1 MAQII
6 PFFSISV
13 IVILILLNKSRLIG
27 FMALNHYTM
36 EQSVLEGKIRY
47 KYRQFGL
54 TTTFVTV
61 PVQLMA
67 FAPGFSTG
75 NSPFMWSFIRVLP

>member
-1 MAQII
+1 M
-6 PFFSISV
+6 
-13 IVILILLNKSRLIG
+13 KRR
-27 FMALNHYTM
+27 
-36 EQSVLEGKIRY
+36 VLEGRIRY

-54 TTTFVTV
+54 TATFVTV

-75 NSPFMWSFIRVLP
+75 NSPFMWSFIRVVP

>member
-1 MAQII
+1 MA
-6 PFFSISV
+6 
-13 IVILILLNKSRLIG
+13 R
-27 FMALNHYTM
+27 NHYTM

-75 NSPFMWSFIRVLP
+75 NSPFM

>member
-1 MAQII
+1 MGIT
-6 PFFSISV
+6 SV
-13 IVILILLNKSRLIG
+13 
-27 FMALNHYTM
+27 H
-36 EQSVLEGKIRY
+36 Y
-47 KYRQFGL
+47 KYRQFGF

-75 NSPFMWSFIRVLP
+75 NSPFM